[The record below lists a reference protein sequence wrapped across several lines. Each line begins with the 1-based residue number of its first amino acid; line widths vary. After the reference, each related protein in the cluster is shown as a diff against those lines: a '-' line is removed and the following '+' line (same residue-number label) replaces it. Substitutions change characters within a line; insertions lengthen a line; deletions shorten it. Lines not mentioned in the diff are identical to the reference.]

1 MPPAGSKQLHVRCV
15 ERRLDILAR
24 EVMAAGDAGTVIL
37 GGDFNA
43 KVGNLSSPM
52 LPDGGLPA
60 RGSSCPVVDDHG
72 RKLVQFC
79 ERTGLVLCTGRVPG
93 DLEALPTWR
102 KRGAP
107 SRLDHVLISR
117 HAFHYVESCIV
128 PQGSARRDDSDHD
141 PLILRIRIFDLVPT
155 TPSLALGTTLRR
167 IAWDPALQPKY
178 SEELARPSLA
188 SQLADSR
195 GAALSGDAV
204 LADKLLTASMTT
216 AALAAGARRKGG
228 TSKPGCSGT
237 TRQDAPW
244 YDGDCRAAH
253 KAYWAA
259 RRSTVAGGSFGSAE
273 RYYHQVVRG
282 KRRRWQQQQLGLNLA
297 DARHNPRALFLR
309 FNDSPTRLP
318 AVLRNHEAW
327 ASFLNSLASYR
338 PPPNCR
344 LLISPTLPFFD
355 QEAAL
360 HLSSTKIT
368 CSEVFA
374 ALHNGRSPGCSE
386 LPAEWIR
393 YAVPACR
400 QVNRGSLSP
409 QPFHLLAETLAALF
423 TATFSAQSIPDSWA
437 TSAVTPIYKK
447 GDPVDTANYRPV
459 AVSTPIARLYAS
471 VINNRVS
478 PYLEA
483 QGLRA
488 QAQAGFR
495 AHRSVNHNL
504 FALQHAIDK
513 SRRNKVPLYC
523 CFVDLTAAFDRVPRS
538 LLWERLRSCGVTGQM
553 LAAIQALYSDAHIVI
568 NIDGC
573 IGDSATVLSGV
584 KQGCPLSPTL
594 FGIFIDA
601 LEGWLSHRV
610 PAAGVRVQSEG
621 GAARLLSTLI
631 YADDLALLAN
641 CPLQLQALID
651 ALAEFCSSAGLAV
664 SAAKTQVMQFLP
676 RMRGQALPLHSF
688 WYGSDAAIPT
698 PLLNTSTYKY
708 LGIHFCSSGNPSD
721 YMKPARDNI
730 SRAYHSMRRRY
741 CGLACG
747 KNVWLQLQFFMSIV
761 NTTTLYGGELWGVH
775 PRTAAQR
782 HITTQKYS
790 KHLRQLLRISPSV
803 NMAVILSEI
812 GFLSLQQQ
820 WLQASIRFWNQ
831 VVALPAGDL
840 YRDLMF
846 DSLQEAV
853 MPGPLNKGFVKGL
866 HEQCAQL
873 GFPLTDL
880 GLLPVSLKMIMH
892 LSQLQRRIEF
902 DDVDTCPRTCP
913 SAGAMVCTYRRWFL
927 RDPGQGGRPF
937 LQLPANARKVTQLLR
952 FRLGCH
958 GLPSDVGRHRADPL
972 PRHERLCTW
981 CYAGRG
987 DEKHMVFECS
997 ALQHIR
1003 DKYSAMFAGHNTMR
1017 SFMNQTNQRGII
1029 HFISE
1034 CLDCSTRTASGV

>member
-1 MPPAGSKQLHVRCV
+1 MVPCSAGHCTAVPAPHSLY
-15 ERRLDILAR
+15 
-24 EVMAAGDAGTVIL
+24 
-37 GGDFNA
+37 
-43 KVGNLSSPM
+43 P
-52 LPDGGLPA
+52 
-60 RGSSCPVVDDHG
+60 
-72 RKLVQFC
+72 LVSQ
-79 ERTGLVLCTGRVPG
+79 VSY
-93 DLEALPTWR
+93 
-102 KRGAP
+102 K
-107 SRLDHVLISR
+107 
-117 HAFHYVESCIV
+117 
-128 PQGSARRDDSDHD
+128 
-141 PLILRIRIFDLVPT
+141 
-155 TPSLALGTTLRR
+155 SL
-167 IAWDPALQPKY
+167 
-178 SEELARPSLA
+178 
-188 SQLADSR
+188 
-195 GAALSGDAV
+195 
-204 LADKLLTASMTT
+204 
-216 AALAAGARRKGG
+216 
-228 TSKPGCSGT
+228 
-237 TRQDAPW
+237 
-244 YDGDCRAAH
+244 
-253 KAYWAA
+253 
-259 RRSTVAGGSFGSAE
+259 
-273 RYYHQVVRG
+273 
-282 KRRRWQQQQLGLNLA
+282 
-297 DARHNPRALFLR
+297 
-309 FNDSPTRLP
+309 
-318 AVLRNHEAW
+318 
-327 ASFLNSLASYR
+327 
-338 PPPNCR
+338 
-344 LLISPTLPFFD
+344 
-355 QEAAL
+355 
-360 HLSSTKIT
+360 
-368 CSEVFA
+368 
-374 ALHNGRSPGCSE
+374 RSPGCSE

-400 QVNRGSLSP
+400 RVDHGGPNT
-409 QPFHLLAETLAALF
+409 QPVHLLTETLAALF
-423 TATFSAQSIPDSWA
+423 TATFAARSIPDSWA

-459 AVSTPIARLYAS
+459 AVGTPIARLYAT
-471 VINNRVS
+471 VINNRLS
-478 PYLEA
+478 PYFET

-513 SRRNKVPLYC
+513 SRRNRMPLYC

-538 LLWERLRSCGVTGQM
+538 LLWERLRSCGVSGQM

-573 IGDSATVLSGV
+573 IGESATVLSGV

-621 GAARLLSTLI
+621 GASRLLSTLI

-641 CPLQLQALID
+641 CPLQLQGLID
-651 ALAEFCSSAGLAV
+651 ALAAFCSSAGLEI

-676 RMRGQALPLHSF
+676 RIRGPVHPLHLF
-688 WYGSDAAIPT
+688 RYGSNAATST

-730 SRAYHSMRRRY
+730 SRAYGSMRRRY

-761 NTTTLYGGELWGVH
+761 TTTTLYGGELWGVH

-790 KHLRQLLRISPSV
+790 KHLRQLLRISPST
-803 NMAVILSEI
+803 NMAVVWSEI
-812 GFLSLQQQ
+812 GVLSLQQQ

-831 VVALPAGDL
+831 VVVLPMGDL

-853 MPGPLNKGFVKGL
+853 THGPLNKGFVKGL
-866 HEQCAQL
+866 TEQCAQI
-873 GFPLTDL
+873 GFSLADL
-880 GLLPVSLKMIMH
+880 GLLPVNLKMIMN
-892 LSQLQRRIEF
+892 LSQLQQRAGM

-927 RDPGQGGRPF
+927 REPGQGGRPF
-937 LQLPANARKVTQLLR
+937 FQLPANARKITQLMR

-958 GLPSDVGRHRADPL
+958 GLPSDVGRHRADSL
-972 PRHERLCTW
+972 PRHERLCTR
-981 CYAGRG
+981 CQDGRG

-1003 DKYSAMFAGHNTMR
+1003 DEYPALFAGHHTMR
-1017 SFMNQTNQRGII
+1017 SFMNQADQRSII
-1029 HFISE
+1029 HFISA
-1034 CLDCSTRTASGV
+1034 CLDCSNDMVGAV